1 MKKTFVKDALASTQ
15 YGVEMVVAGWVKTRR
30 DSKAG
35 LSFIEIN
42 DGSSFANLQVIAPN
56 TLSNY
61 ASEVPRLHP
70 GAAIQVVGTLEKSPA
85 AGQAV
90 EIHAKELIVLGFC
103 DPMQYPLDKG
113 RISFDRLREIA
124 HLRPRTNTFG
134 AVMRVRNTLAMATH
148 QFFQSRGFYYF
159 NAPEITASD
168 AEGAGQMFQVTTLN
182 LDKLPIDK
190 ETGKVDYS
198 KDFFGRKANLTVS
211 GQLEAETYACALG
224 SVYTFGPTFRAE
236 NSNTTR
242 HLSEFWMIEPEIAF
256 ADLNDDADLAED
268 YLRALFQAVL
278 DKNPDDLDFFD
289 KRVEKGIHADL
300 QRLAESA
307 FTRISYTEA
316 VELLKKHADKF
327 EYKPEWGID
336 LQSEHERYLTE
347 EIFHG
352 PVTVMNY
359 PKDIKAFYM
368 RQNDDGKTVAAMDVL
383 LPKVGEII
391 GGSQREE
398 RLDRLEARMKE
409 LGMDLD
415 TYWWYLDLRRFGTVP
430 HAGFGLGFERMVRF
444 CTGMGNIR
452 DVIPFPRAPLSAE
465 F

>member
-1 MKKTFVKDALASTQ
+1 MKRTLVKDALASRQ
-15 YGVEMVVAGWVKTRR
+15 YDVEMTVAGWVKTRR

-35 LSFIEIN
+35 LSFIELN
-42 DGSSFANLQVIAPN
+42 DGSSFANLQVIAPAE
-56 TLSNY
+56 LPNY
-61 ASEVPRLHP
+61 ANEVQKLHP
-70 GAAIQVVGTLEKSPA
+70 GAAIRAVGILKESPA

-90 EIHAKELIVLGFC
+90 ELHASLIEVLGFC
-103 DPMQYPLDKG
+103 EPNEYPLGKSK
-113 RISFDRLREIA
+113 ISFDRLREVA
-124 HLRPRTNTFG
+124 HLRARTNTFG

-148 QFFQSRGFYYF
+148 RFFQERGFFYF
-159 NAPEITASD
+159 NAPIITASD
-168 AEGAGQMFQVTTLN
+168 AEGAGQMFQVTTLD
-182 LDKLPIDK
+182 LDKIPRNQ
-190 ETGKVDYS
+190 ETGAVDFS
-198 KDFFGRKANLTVS
+198 RDFFGRRANLTVS

-224 SVYTFGPTFRAE
+224 NVYTFGPTFRAE

-256 ADLNDDADLAED
+256 ADLHDDADLAED
-268 YLRALFQAVL
+268 YLRSLFRAVL
-278 DKNPDDLDFFD
+278 ENNVADLEFFD
-289 KRVEKGIHADL
+289 KRVEPGIHADL
-300 QRLAESA
+300 KRLADAA
-307 FTRISYTEA
+307 FTRIEYTEA
-316 VELLKKHADKF
+316 VEILKKHAEKF
-327 EYKPEWGID
+327 EFKPEWGID

-398 RLDRLEARMKE
+398 RLEVLQKRMAE
-409 LGMDLD
+409 LNMDPAN
-415 TYWWYLDLRRFGTVP
+415 YWWYLDLRRFGTVP

-452 DVIPFPRAPLSAE
+452 DVIPYPRAPQSAD

>member
-1 MKKTFVKDALASTQ
+1 MKRTMVRAALASKE
-15 YGVEMVVAGWVKTRR
+15 YGVEMTVAGWVKTRR

-42 DGSSFANLQVIAPN
+42 DGSSFANLQVIAPAS
-56 TLSNY
+56 LPNY
-61 ASEVPRLHP
+61 SDEIIRLHP
-70 GAAIQVVGTLEKSPA
+70 GASIKAIGKLMESPA
-85 AGQAV
+85 KGQAV
-90 EIHAKELIVLGFC
+90 ELHADTIQVLGFC
-103 DPMQYPLDKG
+103 DPMEYPLGKSK
-113 RISFDRLREIA
+113 ISFDRLREVA

-134 AVMRVRNTLAMATH
+134 AVARVRNTLAMATH
-148 QFFQSRGFYYF
+148 QFFQSRGFFYF
-159 NAPEITASD
+159 NAPLITASD
-168 AEGAGQMFQVTTLN
+168 CEGAGQMFQVTTLD
-182 LDKLPIDK
+182 LEKLPINK
-190 ETGKVDYS
+190 ETGKVDYTQ
-198 KDFFGRKANLTVS
+198 DFFARKANLTVS
-211 GQLEAETYACALG
+211 GQLEAETHACALG
-224 SVYTFGPTFRAE
+224 NVYTFGPTFRAE

-242 HLSEFWMIEPEIAF
+242 HLSEFWMIEPEFAF

-268 YLRALFQAVL
+268 FLRALFQSVI
-278 DKNPDDLDFFD
+278 DKCPDELDFFD
-289 KRVEKGIHADL
+289 KRVEKGIHGDL
-300 QRLAESA
+300 IRLASAA

-316 VELLKKHADKF
+316 VEILKKHADKF
-327 EYKPEWGID
+327 EFKPEWGVD

-352 PVTVMNY
+352 PVIVMNY
-359 PKDIKAFYM
+359 PKEIKAFYM

-398 RLDRLEARMKE
+398 RLDVLERKIREM
-409 LGMDLD
+409 GMDPAN
-415 TYWWYLDLRRFGTVP
+415 YWWYMDLRRFGSVP

-452 DVIPFPRAPLSAE
+452 DVIPFPRAPQSAE